1 MAISACYGGPLLS
14 MCPPVAHGRWKIT
27 LTEFDLLVSALL
39 ADLLLGLGV
48 GFTANIATNGGLP
61 FVLPKSTV
69 QVISVCGLLL
79 VLVYSLVYVIIN
91 KFRIHRPFA
100 ISLIALY
107 AALVIVDVATEISG
121 V

>member
-1 MAISACYGGPLLS
+1 VAPGTLRWWGGGTCAARIGSA
-14 MCPPVAHGRWKIT
+14 R
-27 LTEFDLLVSALL
+27 L

-48 GFTANIATNGGLP
+48 GFTANIATKGGLP

-79 VLVYSLVYVIIN
+79 VLVYSLAYVIIN